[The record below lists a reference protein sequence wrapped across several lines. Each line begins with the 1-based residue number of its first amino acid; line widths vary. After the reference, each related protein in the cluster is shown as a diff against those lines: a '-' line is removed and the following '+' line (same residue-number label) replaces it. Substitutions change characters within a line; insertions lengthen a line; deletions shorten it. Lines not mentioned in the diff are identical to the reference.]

1 MDDADFLQC
10 PFHFVQGAAFRQD
23 VGYHLEVGQALVF
36 QGSVVR
42 LVFAIAG
49 KVEES
54 GGKTFLVDSFHH
66 EFLLFYRHSHVP
78 VLAPELDPVHSR
90 GSERLEFLVPG
101 NHYIHAVHDAFR
113 PFDGTCRDDGTV
125 LAFEG
130 DARAGTG
137 WHLRHDADACQQ
149 KCG

>member
-1 MDDADFLQC
+1 MPFDTRRVGQYSQRVIVKVHLPVHDFQYRLSARGLGEPPMHGGRTGVDMDDADFLQC
-10 PFHFVQGAAFRQD
+10 PFHLVQGAAFRQD

-78 VLAPELDPVHSR
+78 VLAPELDPVHPR
-90 GSERLEFLVPG
+90 GGE
-101 NHYIHAVHDAFR
+101 
-113 PFDGTCRDDGTV
+113 
-125 LAFEG
+125 
-130 DARAGTG
+130 
-137 WHLRHDADACQQ
+137 
-149 KCG
+149 